1 MAEVRRRLKTRAVG
15 HAGTLDPF
23 ATGLLVVLVGKATR
37 LARFAEGMEK
47 QYQATVRFGI
57 ATNTDDS
64 DGITVR
70 ESTPAQ
76 WPDDAAIDAAL
87 AELTGTQ
94 LQRPPVF
101 SAKHVDGVRSYTL
114 ARRGEAVELPP
125 VEVHVKQ
132 LVRDRWIAPDLT
144 LSATVG
150 RGTYVRA
157 LARDLGERLGIP
169 AHCATLRRTATG
181 PFNVGDALLATGVT
195 VADLIALPD
204 VVPNLSRYVLDEY
217 GQREIGFGRSLEQD
231 VPHDGFGALLGDDGR
246 LIAVADGREGIW
258 HPKVVMEPLS

>member
-1 MAEVRRRLKTRAVG
+1 M
-15 HAGTLDPF
+15 
-23 ATGLLVVLVGKATR
+23 VLVGKATR
-37 LARFAEGMEK
+37 LARFAEGMAK
-47 QYQATVRFGI
+47 QYEATVRFGI

-64 DGITVR
+64 DGIAVL

-87 AELTGTQ
+87 AALTGTQ
-94 LQRPPVF
+94 LQRPPAF

-114 ARRGEAVELPP
+114 ARRGEAVELQP
-125 VEVHVKQ
+125 VEVHVER
-132 LVRDRWIAPDLT
+132 LVRESWIAPALA

-181 PFNVGDALLATGVT
+181 PFNVRDALVATEVT
-195 VADLIALPD
+195 AGDLIGLPD
-204 VVPNLSRYVLDEY
+204 VVPNLPRHVLDDY
-217 GQREIGFGRSLEQD
+217 GQREISFGRRLEQD
-231 VPHDGFGALLGDDGR
+231 VPHEGFGALLGDDGR
-246 LIAVADGREGIW
+246 LIAVADGREGMW
-258 HPKVVMEPLS
+258 HPKVVLEPLS